1 MTFPTVESG
10 TGVDGV
16 AAVAL
21 VPTARSFEPGDFP
34 VKTYKAQ
41 NGAEHRILY
50 GSSRTNMKLSLT
62 YANIKDADAE
72 QFLDHYETVQGTFQT
87 FALGKIQDPDSSAHG
102 TDPAR
107 GGWEGNLDALG
118 VEASNNS
125 YRYEGP
131 PQVVQVCMSILNTR
145 LSRCDQ
151 LMAA

>member
-10 TGVDGV
+10 TGVGNV

-50 GSSRTNMKLSLT
+50 GSSRTNMRLSLT

-72 QFLDHYETVQGTFQT
+72 QFLNHYETMQGTFQT
-87 FALGKIQDPDSSAHG
+87 FVLGKLDDDTS
-102 TDPAR
+102 PAR

-118 VEASNNS
+118 ADASGNS

-131 PQVVQVCMSILNTR
+131 PQVVQVRHGISTVTVNLIGVL
-145 LSRCDQ
+145 
-151 LMAA
+151 